1 MIKRQTRLIIL
12 FIILFLVSSLYG
24 QKLKSI
30 GLNSGY
36 IAPLEDVKN
45 GFSLEARA
53 DFGEV
58 LKYIFLF
65 PSVGY
70 KNVVETLNEQDFTRT
85 HINFGAYFVG
95 YINSKPQGFYGGL
108 GIHYH
113 VIQTEKLKQDYLNDE
128 PSIID
133 ETNTK
138 LGLSVNL
145 GYLLKFKK
153 VSIYLEPGYNYI
165 QGGFSILEVRLGISY
180 ILKK

>member
-1 MIKRQTRLIIL
+1 MIKRRIRNITIII
-12 FIILFLVSSLYG
+12 FLFLISSLHG
-24 QKLKSI
+24 QGLKSI
-30 GLNSGY
+30 GLNGGY
-36 IAPLEDVKN
+36 IVPIEDVKN
-45 GFSLEARA
+45 GFSIEARA

-58 LKYIFLF
+58 LKYLFLF

-70 KNVVETLNEQDFTRT
+70 KNVVENKNEQDFTRT

-95 YINSKPQGFYGGL
+95 YINSKPRGFYGGL

-113 VIQTEKLKQDYLNDE
+113 IIQTEKEKQDYLEEE

-138 LGLSVNL
+138 LGLSINF

-165 QGGFSILEVRLGISY
+165 HGGFSTLEARLGINY
-180 ILKK
+180 IFK